1 MKLYAAM
8 MHPVAVVFL
17 AFVANHVI
25 ARADCQADAGPAA
38 APRAAAAPEGK
49 RWNVLVLYSDD
60 QRWDTIGAL
69 GHPVVK
75 TPNLDRLVK
84 RGFVFRNNYVMGAMG
99 GAVCIPSRAM
109 LHSGR
114 SLWRVPNDMSGVP
127 LWGELMQQAGY
138 ATFAT
143 GKWHNGPASLL
154 RSFKAGKA
162 IFLGGMSD
170 HFAVPVQDLSSDGK
184 LGEKYIGPKFSSELF
199 ADAAIAFLRQHK
211 APQPFFLYVAFT
223 APHDPRTPPG
233 EFAKMYDPKSI
244 PLPKNM
250 LPQHPFD
257 NGDMWGRDEM
267 LAPHPRTP
275 EVVRQHLAD
284 YYGMISHMDQ
294 QIGRIL
300 QALADTGHDAD
311 TLVIFVGDNGL
322 AVGQHGLFGKQNLY
336 EHSGRTPLVF
346 AGPGVPSGQS
356 DALVY
361 LHDILPTV
369 CELVGLPVPEAI
381 DGKSLVPVIR
391 GQKQQVR
398 DYVFTAY
405 RNLQRAVREPRWKLI
420 KYHVGGVKTTQ
431 LFDLENDPWEMNN
444 LADDPACAEHRKRL
458 EALLEKARRQYAD
471 PIDFENVGGKPSGP
485 RPAGKNSAPNKP

>member
-1 MKLYAAM
+1 MKLYAEKTALIAIVWLVFA
-8 MHPVAVVFL
+8 VAGL
-17 AFVANHVI
+17 ASVGVA
-25 ARADCQADAGPAA
+25 ASEAKAA
-38 APRAAAAPEGK
+38 ADRRAQSSAEAK
-49 RWNVLVLYSDD
+49 RCNVLVLYSDD
-60 QRWDTIGAL
+60 QQWDTIGAL

-84 RGFVFRNNYVMGAMG
+84 RGFVFRNHYVMGAMG

-109 LHSGR
+109 FHSGR
-114 SLWRVPNDMSGVP
+114 SLWRVANDMSGVP
-127 LWGELMQQAGY
+127 LWGELVQQAGY
-138 ATFAT
+138 QTFAT
-143 GKWHNGPASLL
+143 GKWHNGPESLL

-170 HFAVPVQDLSSDGK
+170 HFAVPVQDILPDGRLS
-184 LGEKYIGPKFSSELF
+184 EKYVGRKFSSQLF
-199 ADAAIAFLRQHK
+199 ADAAIEFLEKRDRSR
-211 APQPFFLYVAFT
+211 PFFLYVAFT
-223 APHDPRTPPG
+223 APHDPRTPPA
-233 EFAKMYDPKSI
+233 EFAKMYAPNSI
-244 PLPKNM
+244 PLPKNF

-257 NGDMWGRDEM
+257 TGEMWGRDEM

-294 QIGRIL
+294 QIGRVL
-300 QALADTGHDAD
+300 QALANTGDEPE
-311 TLVIFVGDNGL
+311 TLLVFAGDNGL
-322 AVGQHGLFGKQNLY
+322 AVGQHGLLGKQNLY

-346 AGPGVPSGQS
+346 AGPGIPSGRS

-369 CELVGLPVPEAI
+369 CELVGLSLPEGI

-398 DYVFTAY
+398 EFVFTAY

-420 KYHVGGVKTTQ
+420 KYHIGGVKTTQ
-431 LFDLENDPWEMNN
+431 LFDLETDPWETNN

-458 EALLEKARRQYAD
+458 EARLEKARREAGD
-471 PIDFENVGGKPSGP
+471 PVDFENVGGKPSGP
-485 RPAGKNSAPNKP
+485 RPTAKKTNAK